1 MLIPQKAIS
10 QDTVS
15 HQDVPPV
22 LSTPDTI
29 YAHDWVDLGLSVK
42 WATCNIGAASPED
55 YGDYFAWGETTPK
68 SSYTSDTSKT
78 RNKHIEDIK
87 GNPQYDAAR
96 ANWGGAWRLPTKV
109 ECEELIDQCVW
120 EWFSQGG
127 HNGSRVTSKI
137 NGNSIFLPASGW
149 CLCALK
155 FCIGKSC
162 CYWNSTPDPNDDVFA
177 GYLYSELS
185 KIHVGWYF
193 RQYGYPIRPVCGHD
207 D

>member
-78 RNKHIEDIK
+78 RNKHI
-87 GNPQYDAAR
+87 GRP
-96 ANWGGAWRLPTKV
+96 
-109 ECEELIDQCVW
+109 
-120 EWFSQGG
+120 
-127 HNGSRVTSKI
+127 SK
-137 NGNSIFLPASGW
+137 
-149 CLCALK
+149 
-155 FCIGKSC
+155 
-162 CYWNSTPDPNDDVFA
+162 Y
-177 GYLYSELS
+177 
-185 KIHVGWYF
+185 
-193 RQYGYPIRPVCGHD
+193 
-207 D
+207 